1 MALLVHVTEA
11 CRIDAAR
18 HSLADVI
25 ERLRQDVE
33 GKQSLSLFD
42 PFPPPYLVKKKLKGR
57 QKRLIAEVRE
67 VEGHQVVVFLAVMVR
82 SSREYENDFCRDPAA
97 YGARQF
103 ADLVGEQT
111 LQRLVH
117 ERLAQGSMPVRPQCS
132 DAEYSLLYS
141 TFLRGRSDS
150 CTAESAQ
157 PDALDR
163 NVFESHEWV
172 QQVADSR
179 VARQLNR
186 LASTCEKALSGSEGL
201 HHLAAAEPAGW
212 GIWTYRRAD
221 HLLLLSIDDGQGGSA
236 RKQRMHVIA
245 GALDSGGDERLM
257 QESRRAYPAIV
268 MADECLWLDLEQ
280 EPVANMALSP
290 EESGV
295 LDSARRTPF
304 PLFINGRAGSGKSTI
319 LQYLF
324 ADLLQA
330 YAQVLPQ
337 WRAGAQQPPGPPVYL
352 TANGEL
358 LRNARRF
365 VSRLLTAGVSYTAL
379 GGGFSEL
386 DKGEQEPLLDRAFRV
401 YRTFLLELIPSD
413 QANRFQP
420 SLRVDYPRF
429 RQLWQKRF
437 GRDPRAAREH
447 GPDVSWHVIRTYVK
461 GMGSEE
467 HLDPDDYAQLPDNQL
482 SVDEQTFRA
491 VHDQV
496 WSRWYATV
504 GEEGLWDDQDL
515 ARFILD
521 HDLVPRDRS
530 GVFCDEAQ
538 DFTRVELEVL
548 LRLNLYS
555 NRQLPGGDV
564 SRVPFAF
571 AGDEFQ
577 TLNPT
582 GFRWDAVK
590 AAFVEK
596 FIYEL
601 DPARRST
608 KADLNYRELSFN
620 YRSTTP
626 IVKLGNVVQALRSA
640 SLSIP
645 ELRPQRAW
653 QPDGGGRP
661 VLYFRAQNLEFWL
674 AFRERASAF
683 VIIVPCN
690 EGEEAEFVA
699 QDPWLREHVQVSD
712 GVPRNVL
719 SASRAK
725 GCEYPGVIVY
735 GFGETCPRDLVAPL
749 GGGSDVALEP
759 QELLALQYFV
769 NRVYV
774 AVSRPK
780 DQLIVVDT
788 DQGSDRLWKVARDE
802 FARERLIGS
811 LKRGVDIWSG
821 ELGMMSPGRPEDLSS
836 EVVPDRRA
844 NAQAFEEDGC
854 AKRDAY
860 LMMQAASTFR
870 ELGDGAKFRKCR
882 ALALDY
888 DDKPFE
894 AGSAFAEAGMLDDAV
909 RCLWRAER
917 QGWLR
922 LQELAREHPELLGR
936 LEVRWSTAIRNKPD
950 LAESARLLD
959 GFRARLEADADLARS
974 VLGDSV
980 WRVATEALL
989 EPLLTQGGQTLPG
1002 AACKALLF
1010 TLDKLA
1016 PSGVTIQASMLI
1028 DLLVAA
1034 GEVERAIAAMEAQ
1047 GDRRSQRYLAA
1058 KAQVAP
1064 FPSCLEYLER
1074 LGDAQEVLK
1083 AIDAHPGVELGPAE
1097 SRIAVTA
1104 MLNLGMHDRAV
1115 AAAGRAR
1122 SPTTCWEAAVAAKRA
1137 GALDAGSRGLRQW
1150 LAACLATELW
1160 EPLTKLAS
1168 DRNPADPDSMKDST
1182 TRQWIQ
1188 AETPSLQLELVRL
1201 LARSDQAK
1209 SAPATVEQA
1218 LGRFLRDFLRVKN
1231 GKWKSQL
1238 SLMEAGS
1245 AMERWGRIT
1254 DALQYYEAV
1263 LNEPADGH
1271 NQDAARR
1278 RWMSTKL
1285 RQLDFER
1292 SRPKVDESMLARI
1305 KQDIAAQSSK
1315 WRLALLEVEPLPA
1328 LPPIGAEDPVK
1339 ASQTDEP
1346 ALGPIARAIGVQAP
1360 GRPSVSAPMASVDPP
1375 PVDRPR
1381 ESPASASS
1389 QADQPVD
1396 TTLEIDGLRVEIK
1409 RSHSICLIT
1418 HLVSLETVRV
1428 DWANQKLMASAEASQ
1443 VDGIWHIDAWPLQ
1456 VALSKDPGEVARIVL
1471 PRLGLALAIGG

>member
-11 CRIDAAR
+11 CRRDAAR
-18 HSLADVI
+18 QTVADVV
-25 ERLRQDVE
+25 ERVRQGVE
-33 GKQSLSLFD
+33 AKQSLSLFD

-57 QKRLIAEVRE
+57 QQRLIAEVRE
-67 VEGHQVVVFLAVMVR
+67 VEGHQVVVFLAVMIR

-103 ADLVGEQT
+103 ADLVDEQT

-117 ERLAQGSMPVRPQCS
+117 ERMTQGSMPVRPQCS
-132 DAEYSLLYS
+132 EAEYSLLYS
-141 TFLRGRSDS
+141 TFLRGSSDS
-150 CTAESAQ
+150 GRSESAE

-172 QQVADSR
+172 GQVAESI
-179 VARQLNR
+179 VARQLSR
-186 LASTCEKALSGSEGL
+186 LASTCEKALSGTDGL
-201 HHLAAAEPAGW
+201 QHHPAVAPAGW

-221 HLLLLSIDDGQGGSA
+221 HLLLLSIDDGQDSA
-236 RKQRMHVIA
+236 AREARMRDIA
-245 GALDSGGDERLM
+245 RALDAGGGERMM

-268 MADECLWLDLEQ
+268 MADEGLWLDLEQ

-295 LDSARRTPF
+295 LDSARRSRSPF

-330 YAQVLPQ
+330 YAQKFPEWQ
-337 WRAGAQQPPGPPVYL
+337 ASAGQPPGPPVYL

-365 VSRLLTAGVSYTAL
+365 VSRLLTAGVNYTAL
-379 GGGFSEL
+379 GGGFAEL
-386 DKGEQEPLLDRAFRV
+386 DKSDQEPLLDRAFRV
-401 YRTFLLELIPSD
+401 YRNFLLELIPQE

-420 SLRVDYPRF
+420 SNRVDYPRF

-437 GRDPRAAREH
+437 GRDPRAVREH

-467 HLDPDDYAQLPDNQL
+467 SLDPEDYAQLPDNQL
-482 SVDEQTFRA
+482 SVGEQTFRA

-521 HDLVPRDRS
+521 QDLVPRNRS

-555 NRQLPGGDV
+555 NRQLPAGDV

-590 AAFVEK
+590 ASFVEK

-661 VLYFRAQNLEFWL
+661 VLYFRAQDLEFWL

-683 VIIVPCN
+683 VIVVPCN

-699 QDPWLREHVQVSD
+699 KDTWLREHVQVSD

-725 GCEYPGVIVY
+725 GCEYPAVIVY
-735 GFGETCPRDLVAPL
+735 GFGEACPHDLVGPL
-749 GGGSDVALEP
+749 GGGGDDELQP
-759 QELLALQYFV
+759 QALLALQYFV

-774 AVSRPK
+774 AVSRAK

-802 FARERLIGS
+802 FARERLICS
-811 LKRGVDIWSG
+811 LKRGQDIWSA
-821 ELGMMSPGRPEDLSS
+821 ELGMMSPGRSDDLSS

-844 NAQAFEEDGC
+844 NALAFEEDGR

-870 ELGDGAKFRKCR
+870 ELGDGAKFRQCR

-894 AGSAFAEAGMLDDAV
+894 AGSAFADAGMLEDAV

-917 QGWLR
+917 PGWLR
-922 LQELAREHPELLGR
+922 LQELAREHPELLVR
-936 LEVRWSTAIRNKPD
+936 LEVRWATALRSKPD
-950 LAESARLLD
+950 LAEAARLLD
-959 GFRARLEADADLARS
+959 GLRARLAADAEFARS
-974 VLGDSV
+974 VPGDGV
-980 WRVATEALL
+980 WRVATDALL
-989 EPLLTQGGQTLPG
+989 SPLLSQGGPSLQG
-1002 AACKALLF
+1002 QVCKALLV
-1010 TLDKLA
+1010 TLEQLA
-1016 PSGVTIQASMLI
+1016 PTGVELQDSLLT
-1028 DLLVAA
+1028 DLLIAA
-1034 GEVERAIAAMEAQ
+1034 GELEKAVLVMEAQ

-1058 KAQVAP
+1058 KARVAP
-1064 FPSCLEYLER
+1064 FPACLEFLER
-1074 LGDAQEVLK
+1074 LGDSREVLE
-1083 AIDAHPGVELGPAE
+1083 AIDGHPGVELGTDDA
-1097 SRIAVTA
+1097 RIAVSA
-1104 MLNLGMHDRAV
+1104 MLKLGMHDRAV
-1115 AAAGRAR
+1115 AAAGSVR
-1122 SPTTCWEAAVAAKRA
+1122 SPALCWEAAVAAKQA
-1137 GALDAGSRGLRQW
+1137 GALKAASSGLRQW
-1150 LAACLATELW
+1150 LATCLAAEHW
-1160 EPLTKLAS
+1160 DPFTKLAS
-1168 DRNPADPDSMKDST
+1168 QEDPADPGSTKDT
-1182 TRQWIQ
+1182 AIRQWTQ
-1188 AETPSLQLELVRL
+1188 AEVPSLQLEMIRL

-1209 SAPATVEQA
+1209 SAPASVEQA

-1231 GKWKSQL
+1231 GKWKSSL

-1245 AMERWGRIT
+1245 AIERWGRVT

-1263 LNEPADGH
+1263 LNEPVDGQT
-1271 NQDAARR
+1271 QDAARR
-1278 RWMSTKL
+1278 RWMSTKV
-1285 RQLDFER
+1285 RQLELER
-1292 SRPKVDESMLARI
+1292 SRPRVDESLLARI
-1305 KQDIAAQSSK
+1305 KQELGAQSSK
-1315 WRLALLEVEPLPA
+1315 WRLAPQEVEPFPL
-1328 LPPIGAEDPVK
+1328 LPPIGAEDRLK
-1339 ASQTDEP
+1339 ASQFDEP

-1360 GRPSVSAPMASVDPP
+1360 GRPSAPAAAVGMLS
-1375 PVDRPR
+1375 
-1381 ESPASASS
+1381 
-1389 QADQPVD
+1389 ADQPSESPVPESQAALQVE
-1396 TTLEIDGLRVEIK
+1396 TTFEIDGLRVEVK

-1428 DWANQKLMASAEASQ
+1428 DWARQKLTASAEASL
-1443 VDGIWHIDAWPLQ
+1443 VDGAWHIDAWPLQ
-1456 VALSKDPGEVARIVL
+1456 LVLSKETREVVRIVL
-1471 PRLGLALAIGG
+1471 PRPGLDLAIRG